1 MTKPRRRL
9 EVRGNYD
16 IPTDAIQVYKP
27 DTTTIE
33 YPNLIYSNTNPLYGL
48 FGAGIGYNMHGQLID
63 YNNGG
68 VQITEEQAKQKA
80 KQYYRTPKERV
91 TSAAKVTLMDMAL
104 DRFRTNKK
112 YKDGGSIHIKP
123 SKVGTFRAA
132 ASRHGMGV
140 QEFASRVLANKN
152 NYSSAMVKKA
162 NFARNASKW
171 NH

>member
-33 YPNLIYSNTNPLYGL
+33 YPNLIYSSTNPLYGL

-68 VQITEEQAKQKA
+68 VQVTEEQAKQKA
-80 KQYYRTPKERV
+80 KQYYRTPKERAIS
-91 TSAAKVTLMDMAL
+91 SAKATLLDMSL
-104 DRFRTNKK
+104 DKYRANKK
-112 YKDGGSIHIKP
+112 YKDGGSIHIAP
-123 SKVGTFRAA
+123 SKRGTFTAA
-132 ASRHGMGV
+132 ATKHGMGV
-140 QEFASRVLANKN
+140 QEFAARVLRNKED
-152 NYSSAMVKKA
+152 YSPSLVKKA

-171 NH
+171 H